1 MPRLK
6 TPGVAT
12 IRVPARTDIA
22 AVAEIRRVQ
31 SQTGDHREHVTA
43 TRVNRDPT
51 SATAFPVTKK
61 IARRQRLLE
70 HAGIV
75 KRERNGAGTIVTVI
89 MKRSVSPAPNIRS
102 IANGVHGPDC
112 MFNAVG
118 RVGRRV
124 SDSISQHRAISGNH
138 RMRTTGIE
146 SGRPCFRI
154 VFVRL
159 NRFRLPSRSRNV
171 IRDLNRL
178 CALRF
183 SIERERLERNAIDRL
198 RRING
203 FSRTARLRFGRHNKN
218 SHEKDYSYKGADHAS
233 PEKLL
238 LGQPFC

>member
-1 MPRLK
+1 MNFRIGITFSSWTGSIPRITGAK
-6 TPGVAT
+6 RWFWNSTMTGPCTNGAVAT
-12 IRVPARTDIA
+12 TCVPARTDIA

-31 SQTGDHREHVTA
+31 SQTGDHHEHVTA

-61 IARRQRLLE
+61 IARGQRLPE

-75 KRERNGAGTIVTVI
+75 KGERNGAGTIVTVI

-146 SGRPCFRI
+146 SGRPGFRI
-154 VFVRL
+154 VFVTL
-159 NRFRLPSRSRNV
+159 NRFR
-171 IRDLNRL
+171 
-178 CALRF
+178 F
-183 SIERERLERNAIDRL
+183 
-198 RRING
+198 
-203 FSRTARLRFGRHNKN
+203 
-218 SHEKDYSYKGADHAS
+218 
-233 PEKLL
+233 
-238 LGQPFC
+238 